1 MRYRTIPRT
10 DIHASSIC
18 LGTASIGSTLNEAD
32 SFKMLDTFVDLG
44 GNFLDTSLNYADWQC
59 EIKSVSE
66 KTIGK
71 WMKLRQNRN
80 RIVVGTKG
88 GCPKPAEGRFFRLSR
103 EELEHDLQKSLSNL
117 QVSTIDLYWLHRDDP
132 SRPVSEMIDFLHE
145 QVIAGKI
152 RSFGCSNWSVERI
165 EEARAYSEAAGK
177 YGFCANQMMWSLAEP
192 NPDGISDKTLAV
204 MDQATKKYHETYDL
218 AAVPFS
224 SQAGGFFGRALS
236 RTELEKAK
244 PSLGKYFNDVNFGR
258 LERVRE
264 VAGKI
269 GAAPSAVALAVLFA
283 QPYAVYPIIGSRTTE
298 QLADSCAAGQLRLEE
313 KTARYIETGE

>member
-1 MRYRTIPRT
+1 MIYRTIPRT
-10 DIHASSIC
+10 ELNASSIC
-18 LGTASIGSTLNEAD
+18 LGTASVGSTLNEAD
-32 SFKMLDTFVDLG
+32 SFRMLDAFVDLG

-71 WMKLRQNRN
+71 WMKLRNNRN
-80 RIVVGTKG
+80 RILIGTKG

-103 EELEHDLQKSLSNL
+103 EDLEHDLQMSLNNL

-145 QVIAGKI
+145 QVIAGTI
-152 RSFGCSNWSVERI
+152 RNFGCSNWSVERM
-165 EEARAYSEAAGK
+165 EEARTYAEAEGK
-177 YGFCANQMMWSLAEP
+177 HGFIANQMMWSLAEP
-192 NPDGISDKTLAV
+192 NPEGISDKTLAL
-204 MDQATKKYHETYDL
+204 MDSATRNFHETYEL

-224 SQAGGFFGRALS
+224 SQAGGFFSSS
-236 RTELEKAK
+236 RSRPELEKSK

-264 VAGKI
+264 VAAQI

-283 QPYAVYPIIGSRTTE
+283 QPFAVYPIIGSRTIA
-298 QLADSCAAGQLRLEE
+298 QLEDSCAAGQLRLDER
-313 KTARYIETGE
+313 TANYIVTGE